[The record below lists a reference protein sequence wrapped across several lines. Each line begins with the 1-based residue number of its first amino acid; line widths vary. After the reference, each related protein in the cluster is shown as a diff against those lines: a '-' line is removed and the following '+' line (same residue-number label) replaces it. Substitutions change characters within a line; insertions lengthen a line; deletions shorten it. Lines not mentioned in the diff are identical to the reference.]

1 MRALTLSRPKII
13 IIIKTIMNMNWNN
26 ANTIAFYLSNNLFHY
41 MIKVKLG
48 KFCKLFEDHIA
59 DNLVVGRRILFEYYK
74 WLIKLDDYGNII

>member
-1 MRALTLSRPKII
+1 
-13 IIIKTIMNMNWNN
+13 
-26 ANTIAFYLSNNLFHY
+26 

-74 WLIKLDDYGNII
+74 